1 MGSCSLR
8 LRAPQQVSSSVHL
21 SGSVWDAHRYI
32 GKEKITSE
40 NKAKTPLRSA
50 TAGLAA
56 KIQCVGVFPAIS
68 AEKKMI
74 FISPIFSTALKSMEA
89 GHFRNVKQ
97 QFSTNFHAVTIRYF
111 SSCFYPVRILFL
123 SLSRA
128 TFLFVCLQW
137 FPVQKPQWTLE
148 GFTRD
153 LETIPLDATPL
164 VLQKK
169 MENGER
175 EARHEKPVQLDADMT
190 QARLLDS
197 VASGGRIPKA
207 EHSLSVCV
215 LCFKNKSG
223 FSLKLTHLF

>member
-1 MGSCSLR
+1 
-8 LRAPQQVSSSVHL
+8 
-21 SGSVWDAHRYI
+21 
-32 GKEKITSE
+32 
-40 NKAKTPLRSA
+40 
-50 TAGLAA
+50 
-56 KIQCVGVFPAIS
+56 
-68 AEKKMI
+68 
-74 FISPIFSTALKSMEA
+74 MEA

-175 EARHEKPVQLDADMT
+175 EARHEKSMQLDADMT
-190 QARLLDS
+190 RAKLLDL
-197 VASGGRIPKA
+197 VAAGGRIPKA
-207 EHSLSVCV
+207 EHSLSVRV